1 MKLSFVTK
9 EIPKI
14 VIKKNGKIKASIDKY
29 KNRQVPMKVFLT
41 NFLAVKTKG
50 DILEKAD
57 NPWAYLHKVIE
68 GHEIESGV
76 SEEETLFN
84 FSTMNLKN
92 ELLRSFDGALY

>member
-1 MKLSFVTK
+1 
-9 EIPKI
+9 
-14 VIKKNGKIKASIDKY
+14 
-29 KNRQVPMKVFLT
+29 MKVFLT

-76 SEEETLFN
+76 PLYYNDTN
-84 FSTMNLKN
+84 IY
-92 ELLRSFDGALY
+92 ALCY